1 MTGRY
6 RISMLPLL
14 DNGIPRGSEPEKR
27 TAQRWHLFAET
38 CQSLAADG
46 LDYLVSFVLT
56 GDDPH
61 ILVTVSGNSARKR
74 KPGGTVRRVCMVP
87 PLKPEQCAIRAQEA
101 EWFLPEN
108 RTRRNHYTEHW
119 RRRGAR
125 YAELNA
131 MAEEQLRA
139 ELEYWR
145 ELELISGQRQHFKPG
160 LTDETAYQDDEVA
173 A

>member
-6 RISMLPLL
+6 RITMLPLL
-14 DNGIPRGSEPEKR
+14 AN
-27 TAQRWHLFAET
+27 
-38 CQSLAADG
+38 G
-46 LDYLVSFVLT
+46 LDYAVTFALA

-61 ILVTVSGNSARKR
+61 VLITASGDGARKR
-74 KPGGTVRRVCMVP
+74 KPCGARRFGMVP
-87 PLKPEQCAIRAQEA
+87 PRKPAECAVHAQEA

-108 RTRRNHYTEHW
+108 RTRRNAGTTHW
-119 RRRGAR
+119 RARAGR
-125 YAELNA
+125 YAELDA
-131 MAEEQLRA
+131 MAEDQLRA

-160 LTDETAYQDDEVA
+160 RTDETAYQDVEVA

>member
-1 MTGRY
+1 
-6 RISMLPLL
+6 MLPLL
-14 DNGIPRGSEPEKR
+14 DNGMPRVYEPEKR
-27 TAQRWHLFAET
+27 TAQRWHLFADT
-38 CQSLAADG
+38 CRSLAADG
-46 LDYLVSFVLT
+46 LDYSVSFALM

-61 ILVTVSGNSARKR
+61 ILITASGNPARKR
-74 KPGGTVRRVCMVP
+74 KPGGTVRWVCMVP
-87 PLKPEQCAIRAQEA
+87 PLKPQQCAIRAQEV

-108 RTRRNHYTEHW
+108 RARRNANTGYW
-119 RRRGAR
+119 RRRPR
-125 YAELNA
+125 RHDELAA

-160 LTDETAYQDDEVA
+160 RTDETAYLDDEVA